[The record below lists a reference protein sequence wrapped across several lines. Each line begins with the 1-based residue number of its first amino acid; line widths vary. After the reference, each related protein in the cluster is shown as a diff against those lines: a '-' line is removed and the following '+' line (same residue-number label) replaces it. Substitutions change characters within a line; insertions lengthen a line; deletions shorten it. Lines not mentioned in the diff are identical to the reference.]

1 MTEKLLIDSNSLLFY
16 IFIFLKGVMA
26 HVNYMTSNEI
36 RDKYLKFFENKKHT
50 IKPSASLVPADP
62 SILLTIAG
70 MVPFKPIFLGQ
81 VKSSLKRA
89 TTSQKCIRTN
99 DIENVGV
106 TARHHTFFEMLGNFS
121 FGDYFKKDAIK
132 WAWEFFTEV
141 IGFSEE
147 KLWVSVYKD
156 DDESFGIWHDLM
168 GLPEKKII
176 RLGEE
181 DNFWKVGPTGPCG
194 PCSEIY
200 IDLGEN
206 KSSGGGGVGID
217 DRYLELWN
225 LVFMQYNR
233 NEDGLLTPLP
243 KQNIDTGLGLERIT
257 SVLQNAESD
266 FETDLF
272 LPIIKFVAKN
282 ADIQYKTDK
291 KKDLALKVIADHIR
305 ALVFMNSDGI
315 LPSNEGRGY
324 VFRMLLRRAS
334 RFGKTINFNQPFLH
348 EIVPVV
354 VNLMKDAYPEIVKK
368 EKSISEIILT
378 EEKRFQETLNSG
390 TQILASIIKDM
401 KTNNESKLEGKDAFK
416 LYDTYGFPFEITKDI
431 LKEDDIEVDIKDFE
445 SEMKIQKE
453 RSRESWNKNNVNEKT
468 DEKKMLLYQDI
479 LKKDGETEF
488 VGYTLNEAN
497 CYIVN
502 LIKDGRL
509 ADKAEAGEKCEIVL
523 DKTPFYPEKGGQTG
537 DKGVIISTQNNKDLS
552 IEVIDT
558 KTPID
563 GLTVHFVKI
572 LTGRIKKN
580 DEIIAKVDISRRM
593 AIARNHTATH
603 LLQQSLRIVLGNH
616 VKQAGS
622 AVNDDHL
629 RFDFNHFKPL
639 TSEELEKIEE
649 TVNQKI
655 LDNLDI
661 DVKVLDFDNAK
672 EAGAIAIFGEKYGD
686 KVRVVSM
693 GDFSKEL
700 CGGTHLKSTS
710 NISLFKILSEQG
722 IGSGIRRIEAITGEI
737 AYKHICEQEKIISK
751 ISTKLQTIPDKLLSK
766 IDQIIDSENLSK
778 KEIKNIYKKLSYYE
792 IENLIKKKKKVNG
805 INIISTKIDVSNN
818 NELRNWGDLI
828 KSKTKS
834 CLIILGA
841 KFSDKKA
848 VLLVMLTDDL
858 VKKGFSANTIIKKIA
873 PIIGGNG
880 GGKKTMAQAG
890 GEKVENL
897 DKALEII
904 YEII

>member
-1 MTEKLLIDSNSLLFY
+1 
-16 IFIFLKGVMA
+16 
-26 HVNYMTSNEI
+26 MTSNEI
-36 RDKYLKFFENKKHT
+36 REKYLKFFENKKHT

-121 FGDYFKKDAIK
+121 FGDYFKRDAIK
-132 WAWEFFTEV
+132 WAWEFFTEI

-156 DDESFGIWHDLM
+156 DDESFGIWHDLV
-168 GLPEKKII
+168 GLPEKKIV

-200 IDLGEN
+200 IDLGEK

-233 NEDGLLTPLP
+233 NEDGSLTPLP

-257 SVLQNAESD
+257 SVLQNAETD

-272 LPIIKFVAKN
+272 LPIIKFIAKN
-282 ADIQYKTDK
+282 AEIQYKTDK

-305 ALVFMNSDGI
+305 ALIFMNSDGI
-315 LPSNEGRGY
+315 SPSNEGRGY

-334 RFGKTINFNQPFLH
+334 RFGRTINFNQPFLH

-354 VNLMKDAYPEIVKK
+354 INLMKGAYPEIVKK
-368 EKSISEIILT
+368 EKGISEVILT

-401 KTNNESKLEGKDAFK
+401 KTNNENKLEGEDAFK

-431 LKEDDIEVDIKDFE
+431 LKEDGIDVDIKDFE
-445 SEMKIQKE
+445 AEMRIQKE
-453 RSRESWNKNNVNEKT
+453 RSRESWTKNNVNEKT
-468 DEKKMLLYQDI
+468 DEKKMLIYQDI
-479 LKKDGETEF
+479 LKKNGETEF
-488 VGYTLNEAN
+488 VGYNLHDTKCRVLN
-497 CYIVN
+497 I
-502 LIKDGRL
+502 IKEGKL
-509 ADKAEAGEKCEIVL
+509 NDKAEIGEQCEVIL
-523 DKTPFYPEKGGQTG
+523 DKTPFYAEKGGQTG
-537 DKGVIISTQNNKDLS
+537 DRGTIISIQNNKDLS
-552 IEVIDT
+552 IEVFDT
-558 KTPID
+558 QTPVD
-563 GLTVHFVKI
+563 GLTVHFAKI
-572 LTGRIKKN
+572 VSGCIKKG
-580 DEIIAKVDISRRM
+580 DEIIAKIDNSRRM

-639 TSEELEKIEE
+639 TKEEIEKIEE

-661 DVKVLDFDNAK
+661 NTKVLDFDKAK
-672 EAGAIAIFGEKYGD
+672 EEGAIAIFGEKYGD

-700 CGGTHLKSTS
+700 CGGTHLHTTS
-710 NISLFKILSEQG
+710 NIGLFKILNEQG

-737 AYKHICEQEKIISK
+737 AYKNVCEQDKIINEMSAR
-751 ISTKLQTIPDKLLSK
+751 LQTIPEKILSK
-766 IDQIIDSENLSK
+766 IDQIIENESSNK
-778 KEIKNIYKKLSYYE
+778 KEIKNINKKLAYYE
-792 IENLIKKKKKVNG
+792 IENLIKKKKEIKG

-841 KFSDKKA
+841 IFSEKKA
-848 VLLVMLTDDL
+848 ILLVMLTDDL
-858 VKKGFSANTIIKKIA
+858 VKKGFSANDIIKKIA

-897 DKALEII
+897 DRALEKI